1 MSAAKHMRI
10 AAGEGERRS
19 PLKFDFSNRA
29 LESIKAPAKDRAWV
43 YDSRQT
49 GLCLMITAND
59 SRAFYVLK
67 KVNGRTQRIRLGD
80 FEDIGTDQARKLC
93 AKTLGQIAE
102 GIDPQAEKRAIRA
115 ETTLGE
121 LWDLF
126 TAKAKLTKRSFNTD
140 ESRWKHH
147 LKAWS
152 SRRLSDITTGDISAL
167 HTRIGKDKPITANR
181 VLALLS
187 TMYNRAKPSGYTGGN
202 PCDGVE
208 KFAENSR
215 ERFLNR
221 DELQRFAAALEV
233 EGDPYGDLFY
243 LCLWTGA
250 RQGNVRSMRWAE
262 LDLKLGTWT
271 IPASKFK
278 TNKPLVVHLSPPA
291 LITLKRR
298 KEAAVSGVEW
308 VFPQADKPEGFVTN
322 PTKAWKRV
330 CKAAKLDNL
339 KIHDLRHTNAS
350 YQLASGAGI
359 GTIKGTLGHAS
370 ITTTQRYSHLDL
382 SSIKTAVDAATL
394 AMQEAMKGGGK

>member
-1 MSAAKHMRI
+1 MSASHLRI
-10 AAGEGERRS
+10 AAKDGERRE
-19 PLKFDFSNRA
+19 PMKVDFNKRI
-29 LESIKAPAKDRAWV
+29 LEAIKPPTKDRVWI
-43 YDSRQT
+43 YDSRQP
-49 GLCLMITAND
+49 GLCLMITAGD
-59 SRAFYVLK
+59 SRAFYAYK
-67 KVNGRTQRIRLGD
+67 KVKGKPQRIRLASYDEVGID
-80 FEDIGTDQARKLC
+80 EARKQC
-93 AKTLGQIAE
+93 AKALVDIIN
-102 GIDPQAEKRAIRA
+102 GIDPQAEKRAVRA

-121 LWDLF
+121 LWELF

-147 LKAWS
+147 LKSWS
-152 SRRLSDITTGDISAL
+152 SRRLSEITTGDISAM
-167 HTRIGKDKPITANR
+167 HTRIGKTKPITANR
-181 VLALLS
+181 VLALLA
-187 TMYNRAKPSGYTGGN
+187 TMYNRAKPAGYTGGN

-215 ERFLNR
+215 ERFLNAE
-221 DELQRFAAALEV
+221 ELNRFATALET

-262 LDLKLGTWT
+262 LDLKSGTWT

-291 LITLKRR
+291 LVILKER
-298 KEAAVSGVEW
+298 KKAAISGVEW

-330 CKAAKLDNL
+330 CKAAKLENL

-382 SSIKTAVDAATL
+382 SGIKVAVDAGTA
-394 AMQEAMKGGGK
+394 AMEAAMKGGAK